1 MVIGALLLA
10 AELFAVDAQF
20 YLIFIGIGAVVVG
33 LFGLLGIDLP
43 MWAQWLLFA
52 VISLT
57 AMFTIRRQ
65 LYERMRGRAVGIAD
79 SAQGDRVTIAEELAP
94 GATTRTEYRGSL
106 WTAINVGNDAI
117 PPGATAVIDAIEG
130 LNLRVRLLE

>member
-1 MVIGALLLA
+1 VLAGSKSQHIAGGETMTWWGWMVIGALLLA

-65 LYERMRGRAVGIAD
+65 L
-79 SAQGDRVTIAEELAP
+79 
-94 GATTRTEYRGSL
+94 
-106 WTAINVGNDAI
+106 
-117 PPGATAVIDAIEG
+117 
-130 LNLRVRLLE
+130 

>member
-1 MVIGALLLA
+1 
-10 AELFAVDAQF
+10 
-20 YLIFIGIGAVVVG
+20 
-33 LFGLLGIDLP
+33 
-43 MWAQWLLFA
+43 
-52 VISLT
+52 
-57 AMFTIRRQ
+57 
-65 LYERMRGRAVGIAD
+65 MRGRAVGIAD